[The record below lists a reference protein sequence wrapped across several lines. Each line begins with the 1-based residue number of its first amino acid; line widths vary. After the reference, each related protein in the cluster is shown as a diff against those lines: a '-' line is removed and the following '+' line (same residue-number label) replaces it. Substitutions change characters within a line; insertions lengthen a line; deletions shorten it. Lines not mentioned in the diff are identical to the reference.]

1 MTVVIEHRPKASR
14 GIHAVIETEVSG
26 KLDFLYEE
34 FSTLKDA
41 EKFVVENDHTLL
53 KSACYIRNCK
63 CKLKG

>member
-1 MTVVIEHRPKASR
+1 MTVVIEHRPKVN
-14 GIHAVIETEVSG
+14 GDIHAVIETEVSG
-26 KLDFLYEE
+26 KLNFLYEE

-41 EKFVVENDHTLL
+41 EKFVVESGHTLL